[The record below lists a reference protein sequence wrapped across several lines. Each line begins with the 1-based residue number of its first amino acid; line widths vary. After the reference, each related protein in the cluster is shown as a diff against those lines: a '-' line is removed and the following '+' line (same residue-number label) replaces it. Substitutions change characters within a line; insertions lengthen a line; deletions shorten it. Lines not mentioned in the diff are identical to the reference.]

1 MLVILESPILRVLR
15 DPMWQTDPH
24 VCSQTKQKPCN
35 EPICNPNKNWLLS
48 MGITHWNLV
57 GFHPLIKCH
66 LANPS
71 ICLEKTRENPP
82 ISNFKDILLRF
93 PPISSCMGVGIFIP
107 FHVMCMYIY
116 IYHIS
121 YTLLISPWSC
131 WNHDHVCCFNSHQKR
146 VVGEPE
152 YSHYV
157 QIIPAIVVGWIPI
170 SSYLNHHDWIKT
182 SH

>member
-116 IYHIS
+116 IIYHI
-121 YTLLISPWSC
+121 PC
-131 WNHDHVCCFNSHQKR
+131 WYPPDHVEIMIMY
-146 VVGEPE
+146 VVLIHTRKELWANQNILTM
-152 YSHYV
+152 SK
-157 QIIPAIVVGWIPI
+157 
-170 SSYLNHHDWIKT
+170 SYQPLLLVESLFLHT
-182 SH
+182 